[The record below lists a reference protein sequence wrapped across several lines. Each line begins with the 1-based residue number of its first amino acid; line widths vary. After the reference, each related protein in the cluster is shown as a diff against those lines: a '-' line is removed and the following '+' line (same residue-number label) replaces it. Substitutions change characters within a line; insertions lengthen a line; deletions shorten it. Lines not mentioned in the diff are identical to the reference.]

1 MVFLARPFSL
11 FLRIL
16 NHFMFSDNQG
26 VINKA
31 FSHYFL
37 SCGKLIVLFCLVQRL
52 SKCISLFVIC
62 SFCSTE
68 SSNDKPSDKT
78 WDVVMICSLAAA
90 GVIAALLLCVLAVL
104 VWRRRS
110 RRTRAAEPA
119 LNSRPIRI
127 INPSKKNSLNR
138 RNDPGMQE
146 VRFKKLKMLEKEMDD
161 EDDEMDLMME
171 KCNLKNAR
179 HIGFREELLKGK

>member
-1 MVFLARPFSL
+1 MAAVK
-11 FLRIL
+11 
-16 NHFMFSDNQG
+16 M
-26 VINKA
+26 
-31 FSHYFL
+31 
-37 SCGKLIVLFCLVQRL
+37 
-52 SKCISLFVIC
+52 SKSLFVIW
-62 SFCSTE
+62 SFFFTE

-110 RRTRAAEPA
+110 RRTRAAEQA
-119 LNSRPIRI
+119 LNGRPIRI

-138 RNDPGMQE
+138 RNDPGIQE
-146 VRFKKLKMLEKEMDD
+146 VRFEKLKMLEREMDDED

-171 KCNLKNAR
+171 KCNLSNAR
-179 HIGFREELLKGK
+179 HMGIREELIKGN

>member
-1 MVFLARPFSL
+1 MWEGNSAL
-11 FLRIL
+11 
-16 NHFMFSDNQG
+16 
-26 VINKA
+26 
-31 FSHYFL
+31 
-37 SCGKLIVLFCLVQRL
+37 LIIVAALKMC
-52 SKCISLFVIC
+52 KSLFVIC
-62 SFCSTE
+62 SFSSTE

-78 WDVVMICSLAAA
+78 WDVVMICLAAT
-90 GVIAALLLCVLAVL
+90 GVIAALLLCVLAVF

-119 LNSRPIRI
+119 LNGRPIRI

-138 RNDPGMQE
+138 RNDPSMQE

-171 KCNLKNAR
+171 KCNLNNAR
-179 HIGFREELLKGK
+179 HMGFRDELLKGK